1 MTTRRMRPRA
11 GVVGLAAC
19 AIMATAFAGPAGA
32 AQGPAATPASHA
44 ATQRAIDAAVAAGVP
59 GITAEAR
66 DASGVWK
73 SATGVGNLRTGTPRG
88 QNDRFR
94 TGSITSTFVATV
106 LLQMEAEKKLS
117 LDDSVERWLPGVVQ
131 GNGNDGRAIT
141 VRQLLNHTSGLFDYF
156 SDPAYVQTYVLGDGY
171 LQHRYDTQAHDLRV
185 KVALSHPPA
194 YQPGVRHWFSNTND
208 VLAAMVVEK
217 VSGKKY
223 EDEVRR
229 RIITKLGLTA
239 TSNPGTATTLPR
251 PSSRGYSKL
260 FADQPDRIED
270 VTEVNGSQAW
280 GNGDIISSAADLN
293 RFYAALMGGKLLPPQ
308 QLKEMKT
315 TVVNPDVPVSSY
327 GLGVER
333 LTLSCGTDV
342 WYHDGGAVGWISVSS
357 FTEDGRHVFT
367 FNYNS
372 DFAGETLLPVLDAEY
387 CGTPAG

>member
-1 MTTRRMRPRA
+1 MRPRA

-19 AIMATAFAGPAGA
+19 AIMATAFGGPARAAQDTDGSAGP
-32 AQGPAATPASHA
+32 HA
-44 ATQRAIDAAVAAGVP
+44 ATQRAIDAAVASGVP

-73 SATGVGNLRTGTPRG
+73 SATGVGNLRTGAPRG
-88 QNDRFR
+88 PYDRFR
-94 TGSITSTFVATV
+94 TGSITASFVATV
-106 LLQMEAEKKLS
+106 LLQMEAEKRLS
-117 LDDSVERWLPGVVQ
+117 LDDSVDRYLPGLVS

-156 SDPAYVQTYVLGDGY
+156 SDTAYVQTYVLGDGY
-171 LQHRYDTQAHDLRV
+171 LQHRYDTMPHDQRV

-208 VLAAMVVEK
+208 LLAAMVVEK
-217 VSGKKY
+217 VSGRKY

-229 RIITKLGLTA
+229 RIIAPLGLTA
-239 TSNPGTATTLPR
+239 TSHPGTGTKLPQ
-251 PSSRGYSKL
+251 PSSRGYSRL
-260 FADQPDRIED
+260 FADQPDRVED

-293 RFYAALMGGKLLPPQ
+293 RFYTALMSGRLLPAQ
-308 QLKEMKT
+308 QLKEMRT
-315 TVVNPDVPVSSY
+315 TVVNPDVPASSY
-327 GLGVER
+327 GLGIER
-333 LTLSCGTDV
+333 LTLGCGTDV

-357 FTEDGRHVFT
+357 FTEDGSHVFT

-372 DFAGETLLPVLDAEY
+372 DWGGASLLSLLDAEY